1 MKTLPGSG
9 MRAIASL
16 GLSTS
21 LLAISAPAALA
32 NGFTQPEGST
42 FTSFTV
48 RTFNDD
54 DFGKLELEAYAEY
67 GLKDDITLTF
77 KLPFA
82 WLNDDIA
89 GEEVNN
95 SGFTDLELGARWRF
109 NDLDA
114 PIATSLQGTVLI
126 PLGYDQNAELPLGPG
141 AVGLEARVPVSGGY
155 QWGERNGFWSVE
167 AAYRQY
173 FDSGVS
179 NEIKL
184 LGEVSQDIADRVA
197 LAGQLEQS
205 FSLGGGD
212 PDNPDPEQAGSFT
225 KLTGQVWYRATDNL
239 TLVFGGYTHVAGTN
253 GGGLEGKIWYQF

>member
-1 MKTLPGSG
+1 MAGTGF
-9 MRAIASL
+9 ASL
-16 GLSTS
+16 
-21 LLAISAPAALA
+21 LLLMGAPAALA

-48 RTFNDD
+48 RTFHVD
-54 DFGKLELEAYAEY
+54 DFDKFELEAYAEY
-67 GLKDDITLTF
+67 GLEDDITLTF
-77 KLPFA
+77 KLPYA
-82 WLNDDIA
+82 WLDDEIGGQSVSNA
-89 GEEVNN
+89 
-95 SGFTDLELGARWRF
+95 GFTDLELGARWRF

-155 QWGERNGFWSVE
+155 QLGGRNGFWSVE

-184 LGEVSQDIADRVA
+184 FGEVSQDIADRVA
-197 LAGQLEQS
+197 LAAQIEQS
-205 FSLGGGD
+205 IAVGGGSSDNRD
-212 PDNPDPEQAGSFT
+212 PDQGTFT
-225 KLTGQVWYRATDNL
+225 KLTGHVWYRATDDL
-239 TLVFGGYTHVAGTN
+239 TFVLGGYTHVAGTN
-253 GGGLEGKIWYQF
+253 GSGLEGKIWYQF

>member
-1 MKTLPGSG
+1 MKPLPGNG
-9 MRAIASL
+9 LRAVALTGLAS
-16 GLSTS
+16 S
-21 LLAISAPAALA
+21 LLILNAPTALA

-48 RTFNDD
+48 RTFHVDAFD
-54 DFGKLELEAYAEY
+54 KYELEAYAEY

-82 WLNDDIA
+82 WLDDEID
-89 GEEVNN
+89 GETVTN

-126 PLGYDQNAELPLGPG
+126 PLGYDQNADLPLGPG

-155 QWGERNGFWSVE
+155 QWGERNGFWSLE

-173 FDSGVS
+173 LDSGVS

-184 LGEVSQDIADRVA
+184 FGEISQDISERFA
-197 LAGQLEQS
+197 LAGQIEQS
-205 FSLGGGD
+205 IALGGGGSN
-212 PDNPDPEQAGSFT
+212 NPDPEQGTFT
-225 KLTGQVWYRATDNL
+225 KLTGHVWYRATDNL
-239 TLVFGGYTHVAGTN
+239 TFVLGGYTHVAGSD